1 MVFFDPMRPAY
12 AMDPYPS
19 LAVLRK
25 AAPVHYSPEM
35 GTWVVTGYEECLRII
50 RDEEFF
56 SSNPV
61 NAGGPF
67 GQMIRERREA
77 VPLGMATILGNSDD
91 PEHSNLRT
99 IVNRAFTPR
108 AIAAMRPVVDEA
120 IAELLDA
127 LVPGPF
133 DVMSMLAEPLAPA
146 MVLAHL
152 GIPEE
157 SRGVFRQASL
167 EIMRARAEGPET
179 QEVVDAADAA
189 VETLMQALQEWDE
202 AGIAREGSVVSTL
215 FAAAHAGEALE
226 PDDLLMLLI
235 HISLAGNGPTAMAI
249 GNAILHLAANPEA
262 QAQLRANAALILSAV
277 EELLRF
283 DSATHAVARFA
294 LKDTPLGARKI
305 KAGDSLYAMIGAAN
319 RDPGEFP
326 NPEVLDFTRPE
337 NRHLSF
343 GFGMHFCLGAPLARL
358 ELQAVLEAFLTRFPN
373 FTLVEADRGGS
384 FMVRGPG
391 RLVIQPG

>member
-12 AMDPYPS
+12 ITDPYPS
-19 LAVLRK
+19 LAILRK

-35 GTWVVTGYEECLRII
+35 GTWIVTGYEQCLRAM

-56 SSNPV
+56 SSNPA

-67 GQMIRERREA
+67 GHMIRERREA

-108 AIAAMRPVVDEA
+108 AIAAMRPLIDES
-120 IAELLDA
+120 IARLLDG

-133 DVMSMLAEPLAPA
+133 DVMSMFAEPQAPRT
-146 MVLAHL
+146 VLAHL

-157 SRGVFRQASL
+157 GRPMFRHASL
-167 EIMRARAEGPET
+167 EIMRARAEGPENP
-179 QEVVDAADAA
+179 EVVDAADAA
-189 VETLMQALQEWDE
+189 VELLMQALQAWDE
-202 AGIAREGSVVSTL
+202 ADIAREGSVLSTL
-215 FAAAHAGEALE
+215 FAAAHAGEDLD

-249 GNAILHLAANPEA
+249 GNAALHLASNPEA
-262 QAQLRANAALILSAV
+262 QAQLRADRSLIPAAV

-294 LKDTPLGARKI
+294 LKDTTLGARKI

-326 NPEVLDFTRPE
+326 NPDELDFTRTE

-343 GFGMHFCLGAPLARL
+343 GFGMHFCLGAPLARM
-358 ELQAVLEAFLTRFPN
+358 ELQTVVEAFVTRFDQ
-373 FTLVEADRGGS
+373 FSLVEADRGGS
-384 FMVRGPG
+384 FMVRGPR

>member
-1 MVFFDPMRPAY
+1 MAFFDPFRPAY
-12 AMDPYPS
+12 LVDPYPA
-19 LAVLRK
+19 LAALRK
-25 AAPVHYSPEM
+25 SAPVHHSPDM
-35 GTWVVTGYEECLRII
+35 AAWIVTGYEACLRIL
-50 RDEEFF
+50 RDEDYF

-67 GQMIRERREA
+67 GQMIAERREA

-91 PEHSNLRT
+91 PEHATLRT

-108 AIAAMRPVVDEA
+108 AIAAMRPNVDDA
-120 IAELLDA
+120 IRRLLDE
-127 LVPGPF
+127 VPAGPF
-133 DVMSMLAEPLAPA
+133 DVMSALAEPLAPS

-157 SRGVFRQASL
+157 ARGMFRQASL
-167 EIMRARAEGPET
+167 EIMRARAEGPESPA
-179 QEVVDAADAA
+179 VVEAADAA

-202 AGIAREGSVVSTL
+202 AGAACEGSVLSTL
-215 FAAAHAGEALE
+215 FAAAHAGEELE

-249 GNAILHLAANPEA
+249 GNAALHLASDREA
-262 QAQLRANAALILSAV
+262 QAQLRSDPALIPAAV
-277 EELLRF
+277 EELLRY
-283 DSATHAVARFA
+283 DSPTHAVARFA

-319 RDPGEFP
+319 RDPSEFSTP
-326 NPEVLDFTRPE
+326 DGLDFARGE

-358 ELQAVLEAFLTRFPN
+358 ELQAVIEALLARFGQ
-373 FTLVEADRGGS
+373 FSLVEAERGGS
-384 FMVRGPG
+384 FMFRGPR
-391 RLVIQPG
+391 RLVIAPG